1 MSSSAVQ
8 KEIESLQSINAS
20 LQDTIKSL
28 DSISNNLQTLN
39 SNLQNSNK
47 LSSIYTSIHLHNRE
61 LNKLLQHIS
70 PELAT
75 SDISDLDEKLKSLQT
90 QKDTL
95 KRQLAELK
103 K

>member
-1 MSSSAVQ
+1 MSSAVK
-8 KEIESLQSINAS
+8 KEMESLNSINAS
-20 LQDTIKSL
+20 LQNTIKSL
-28 DSISNNLQTLN
+28 DSISHNLHTLN

-47 LSSIYTSIHLHNRE
+47 LSNIYTNIHLHNRE
-61 LNKLLQHIS
+61 LNKSLQHIS

-75 SDISDLDEKLKSLQT
+75 SDISNLDEQLKSLQA